1 MVFDSS
7 TTQIAVLITN
17 ILLRRGGIWYLVF
30 ETKTTTQT
38 NSRKTLHVLHFEI
51 AKLKHSKCDGGY
63 LVTIVTQAAPL
74 YPLGP
79 CLTDL

>member
-1 MVFDSS
+1 MQTSFCGEVGFC
-7 TTQIAVLITN
+7 
-17 ILLRRGGIWYLVF
+17 IWCL
-30 ETKTTTQT
+30 KQRQQHRQT
-38 NSRKTLHVLHFEI
+38 HERLYMSYIFEI

-79 CLTDL
+79 CLTHL